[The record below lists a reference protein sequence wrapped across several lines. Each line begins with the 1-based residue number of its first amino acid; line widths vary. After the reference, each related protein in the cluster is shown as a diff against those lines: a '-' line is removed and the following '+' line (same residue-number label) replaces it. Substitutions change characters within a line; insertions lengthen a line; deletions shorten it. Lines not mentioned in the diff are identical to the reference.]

1 MIIKDST
8 LNLASQ
14 HLALNQYQKKE
25 SLKMWVGTQ
34 RPNFEGAAKNNG
46 AATDTVALSGQ
57 QPTPSTGGTAATD
70 QANPADLV
78 DPKLSLLQSLILT
91 LTGKK
96 VSIADL
102 QKLVAPTATAGSDT
116 PVSSDTP
123 PSGEATS
130 SAAATAA
137 TSATAAKAI
146 AAAKST
152 TPANATTAATAATA
166 GATQGGAAGYGIEY
180 DSSETRYEAEQTSFS
195 ANGVIKT
202 ADGKEINF
210 NIGLTMSRQT
220 LSQSSTSLR
229 AGDAVTKDPL
239 VVNFSGTAAQLTDTK
254 FNFDISGDGTTQNV
268 ASLGSGSGFLALD
281 KNNDGKINN
290 GTELFGAKSGNG
302 FADLAAYDQNK
313 DGWIDEQ
320 DAVYRQLKVWQGGSS
335 GLTSLKDAGVGAIG
349 LANQQTPFAI
359 KDSNNQLLGEVRA
372 TGVYVQENGK
382 VGTVQ
387 QVDLAV

>member
-25 SLKMWVGTQ
+25 SLKAWVGAQ
-34 RPNFEGAAKNNG
+34 RPDFEGAAKNS
-46 AATDTVALSGQ
+46 AATPDTVALSGQ
-57 QPTPSTGGTAATD
+57 QPASSTGGTSATG
-70 QANPADLV
+70 QTNSADLV

-96 VSIADL
+96 VSIAEL
-102 QKLVAPTATAGSDT
+102 QKLVAPATTTGSDT
-116 PVSSDTP
+116 QQSSGSV

-130 SAAATAA
+130 TSAA
-137 TSATAAKAI
+137 SG
-146 AAAKST
+146 
-152 TPANATTAATAATA
+152 TTAATAATA
-166 GATQGGAAGYGIEY
+166 GTVQAGPAGYGIEY

-210 NIGLTMSRQT
+210 NIGLTMSRQY

-239 VVNFSGTAAQLTDTK
+239 VVNFDGTAAQLTDTK
-254 FNFDISGDGTTQNV
+254 FSFDINGDGTTQNV

-281 KNNDGKINN
+281 KNNDGKVNN

-302 FADLAAYDQNK
+302 FAELAAYDQNK

-320 DAVYRQLKVWQGGSS
+320 DAVYSQLKVWRGGSG
-335 GLTSLKDAGVGAIG
+335 GLISLKDAGVGAIS
-349 LANQQTPFAI
+349 LANEQTPFAL
-359 KDSNNQLLGEVRA
+359 KDGNNKLLGEVRA